1 MTVLSHNYFIDV
13 VLQNIIN
20 TGKGCM
26 LEKRQN
32 NLIYINLPKYGE
44 EEVQAVVKVMR
55 SGMLTSG
62 LGAGP
67 YVSEFEK
74 SFAKF
79 AGVKHAIGV
88 NTGTAALHAAVLAV
102 GVKAGDEVVL
112 PSFTFV
118 ATAEAVALAGAKP
131 VFADIDPETYTLS
144 PEAFEKAIT
153 KKTRA
158 VIPVDLYGLSAD
170 AKPLREVATKH
181 GITIIEDSAQSHG
194 ATCEGKPAGALA
206 DLACWSLYAA
216 KNMGTGEGG
225 IVTTDNDKLNET
237 VRMVRTHG
245 EKVKY
250 HSEILGTNYRMTEI
264 QAAIGVEQLKKLPS
278 FLEARFRNAAK
289 ITNVL
294 AKSDKIVLPP
304 KLKNRT
310 PSGYLYTIRIKDA
323 TVEKRNAMLDA
334 LRQKGIGAEAYYPV
348 PVHQMPYYKD
358 NFGVFNLPETEKAA
372 KQVMSLPIHPGVTEE
387 QAKMIAETTLSLL

>member
-1 MTVLSHNYFIDV
+1 
-13 VLQNIIN
+13 
-20 TGKGCM
+20 M
-26 LEKRQN
+26 LRREATIV
-32 NLIYINLPKYGE
+32 IYINLPKFGE

-67 YVSEFEK
+67 FVSEFEK
-74 SFAKF
+74 NFAKL

-102 GVKAGDEVVL
+102 GVKAGEEVIL

-118 ATAEAVALAGAKP
+118 ATAEAVAMAGARP

-144 PEAFEKAIT
+144 PQAFEKAIT

-158 VIPVDLYGLSAD
+158 VIPVDLYGLPAD
-170 AKPLREVATKH
+170 GKLIREIASKH
-181 GITIIEDSAQSHG
+181 GIAIIEDCAQSHG

-206 DLACWSLYAA
+206 DLACWSHYAA

-225 IVTTDNDKLNET
+225 IVTTDDDKLNET
-237 VRMVRTHG
+237 VRMIRTHG
-245 EKVKY
+245 EKTKY

-264 QAAIGVEQLKKLPS
+264 QAAIGIEQLKKLPG
-278 FLEARFRNAAK
+278 FLEARFRNAATLTK
-289 ITNVL
+289 IL
-294 AKSDKIVLPP
+294 GKSDKIVLPP

-310 PSGYLYTIRIKDA
+310 PSGYLYTIRIKGA
-323 TVEKRNAMLDA
+323 TLEKRNSILEG

-348 PVHQMPYYKD
+348 PVHQMPYYKE
-358 NFGVFNLPETEKAA
+358 NFGVFKLPETEKAA
-372 KQVMSLPIHPGVTEE
+372 KQVISLPIHPGVTDE
-387 QAKMIAETTLSLL
+387 QAKMIAETTLGLL